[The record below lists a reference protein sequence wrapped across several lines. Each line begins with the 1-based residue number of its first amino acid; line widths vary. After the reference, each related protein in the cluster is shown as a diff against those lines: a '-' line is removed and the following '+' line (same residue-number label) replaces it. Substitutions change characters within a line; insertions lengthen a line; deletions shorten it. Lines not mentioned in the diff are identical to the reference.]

1 MLFGLIGL
9 ATALGASWFGYST
22 ARRFVR
28 ERLRY
33 VEAALSPG
41 AALAAG
47 IGAALVAAV
56 LLTPISWIPLVG
68 ALVGKFIGAG
78 TVIVFGIGTGLGARA
93 GASDVKHGYRI
104 TGG

>member
-1 MLFGLIGL
+1 MFGLIGL
-9 ATALGASWFGYST
+9 AVAFGASWFGYSI

-33 VEAALSPG
+33 VDAALSPG
-41 AALAAG
+41 AAIMAGLLAA
-47 IGAALVAAV
+47 IVAYPIV
-56 LLTPISWIPLVG
+56 WLLPLVG
-68 ALVGKFIGAG
+68 PG
-78 TVIVFGIGTGLGARA
+78 TAIVFGIGTGLGARA